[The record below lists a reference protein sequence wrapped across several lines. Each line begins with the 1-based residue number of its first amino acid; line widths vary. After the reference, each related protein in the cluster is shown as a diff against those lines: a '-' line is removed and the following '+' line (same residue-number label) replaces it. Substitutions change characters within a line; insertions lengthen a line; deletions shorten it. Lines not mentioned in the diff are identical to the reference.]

1 MAASDHLHP
10 YQYKLFMQAKD
21 LVNIEAGDTAGH
33 GTLANNA
40 WLRQRKLEQSKVRYS
55 HEDKSLYDSI
65 KEKGV
70 MSPVGINL
78 HKNQSGRVVERLSD
92 GHHRT
97 TAANDIN
104 PEMYIPVEY
113 WGY

>member
-1 MAASDHLHP
+1 
-10 YQYKLFMQAKD
+10 MQAKD
-21 LVNIEAGDTAGH
+21 LMNINAGDTVSEDGVL
-33 GTLANNA
+33 TSLANKP

-55 HEDKSLYDSI
+55 HENKSLYDSI

-70 MSPVGINL
+70 MSPVAILLN
-78 HKNQSGRVVERLSD
+78 KNKSGELVEGLGD

-113 WGY
+113 WGF